1 MLYTGIYVNCQ
12 LGVNVMEHTR
22 YSVLLVEDDKLDQ
35 VAFARLVEDQELQY
49 DCKIAGSVSEAKT
62 ILDRKVFDVIITDYL
77 LGDGTAFD
85 ILDSA
90 KKTPVIVV
98 TGSGNEDL
106 AVKVWKAGAYDYLIK
121 DIERNYLKA
130 VPITIENAIRHRRSE
145 GKLRLL
151 SRAILSTDDNVYITD
166 TDNRITF
173 VNRIFCETYGY
184 DEEDIIGKDC
194 GILCKDSPSSDEEGK
209 NCPTVDGREV
219 GLFHKRKDGS
229 EFPVSLSRSVIKNEN
244 GDEVAVVVIAHD
256 ISERMRVENE
266 LRTEKLLL
274 EKKNRLRDA
283 LAVTVCRRLMTL
295 ADELES
301 IISDVVSSA
310 QGNISPQV
318 QKELEHADNKIDRFR
333 GIVSEFLD
341 ISKLGEGQM
350 QTAASKAAKQRVT
363 CE

>member
-1 MLYTGIYVNCQ
+1 
-12 LGVNVMEHTR
+12 MEHTR
-22 YSVLLVEDDKLDQ
+22 YSVLLVEDNRLDQ
-35 VAFARLVEDQELQY
+35 LAFARLVEDQELQY

-62 ILDRKVFDVIITDYL
+62 ILDHKVFDVIITDYL

-106 AVKVWKAGAYDYLIK
+106 AVKVWKAGASDYLIK
-121 DIERNYLKA
+121 DMQRNYLTA

-145 GKLRLL
+145 GELRLL
-151 SRAILSTDDNVYITD
+151 SRAILNIDDNVYIAD
-166 TDNRITF
+166 TYNIITF
-173 VNRIFCETYGY
+173 VNRVFCETYGY
-184 DEEDIIGKDC
+184 NEEDIIGKDC
-194 GILCKDSPSSDEEGK
+194 SILSKDSPTNDDERKDFPSVNG
-209 NCPTVDGREV
+209 GEV

-229 EFPVSLSRSVIKNEN
+229 EFPVSLSRSVIKDEN

-266 LRTEKLLL
+266 LRIENLKL
-274 EKKNRLRDA
+274 EKKNRLKNE
-283 LAVTVCRRLMTL
+283 LAINVCRRLMTL
-295 ADELES
+295 ADELDS

-310 QGNISPQV
+310 QGNVSPQL
-318 QKELEHADNKIDRFR
+318 QKNIEQAENKIDRFR
-333 GIVSEFLD
+333 GIVNEFLD

>member
-1 MLYTGIYVNCQ
+1 MLYTGIYVNYQ
-12 LGVNVMEHTR
+12 LGDKVVEHTR
-22 YSVLLVEDDKLDQ
+22 YSILLIEDDKLDQ
-35 VAFARLVEDQELQY
+35 VAFARLVEEQELQY
-49 DCKIAGSVSEAKT
+49 DCKIAGSVSEARAM
-62 ILDRKVFDVIITDYL
+62 LDRKVFDIVITDYF

-85 ILDSA
+85 ILDSV
-90 KKTPVIVV
+90 KDIPVIVV
-98 TGSGNEDL
+98 TGTGSEET
-106 AVKVWKAGAYDYLIK
+106 AIKAWRVGAYDYLIK

-130 VPITIENAIRHRRSE
+130 VPITIENAIRHKRSE
-145 GKLRLL
+145 GKLQLL
-151 SRAILSTDDNVYITD
+151 SHAILSTDDNVYITD
-166 TDNRITF
+166 TDNKITF

-194 GILCKDSPSSDEEGK
+194 GILYKDIPSSDEEGK
-209 NCPTVDGREV
+209 NCPAVDNREV

-229 EFPVSLSRSVIKNEN
+229 EFPVSLSRSVIKDEN

-256 ISERMRVENE
+256 ISERMCVENE
-266 LRTEKLLL
+266 LRTENLLL

-301 IISDVVSSA
+301 IISDVVPGA

-318 QKELEHADNKIDRFR
+318 QKELGHAEGKIDRFR
-333 GIVSEFLD
+333 GIVGEFLD
-341 ISKLGEGQM
+341 ISKLGADEM